1 MSSGDWES
9 GFEDWP
15 QPLGNPEAERFKWV
29 SSEAEGELVW
39 SVSGPGEGRPF
50 HEEQLRQAWG
60 REPSTASGDVLG
72 IATHTPNAGGER
84 ALVLIY
90 PYFGAAV
97 PASIAGWFLQAFPDA
112 ELRKTS
118 S

>member
-1 MSSGDWES
+1 M
-9 GFEDWP
+9 
-15 QPLGNPEAERFKWV
+15 ERQR
-29 SSEAEGELVW
+29 A
-39 SVSGPGEGRPF
+39 GRGAALP
-50 HEEQLRQAWG
+50 RRAASTGVG

-72 IATHTPNAGGER
+72 LATHTPNAGGER